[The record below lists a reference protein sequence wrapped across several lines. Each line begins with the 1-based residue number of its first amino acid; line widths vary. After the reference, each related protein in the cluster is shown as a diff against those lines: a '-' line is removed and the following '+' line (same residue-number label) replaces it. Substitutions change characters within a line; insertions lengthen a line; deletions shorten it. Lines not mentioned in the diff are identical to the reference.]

1 MRQMLD
7 NTMVRLCEV
16 KQNIVRYS
24 THTSVIQSDYVNID
38 EILHEMKLTP
48 KALHIPLP
56 RFVHDVK
63 TARDF
68 IIEKIVKEQGISE
81 EIEKIHDKVTLDTNL
96 ETAIR
101 IIQKL

>member
-1 MRQMLD
+1 MKQMLD
-7 NTMVRLCEV
+7 NTMVRMCEV

-24 THTSVIQSDYVNID
+24 THTNVIQSDYVNID
-38 EILHEMKLTP
+38 EILQEMKLTP

-63 TARDF
+63 SVRDMT
-68 IIEKIVKEQGISE
+68 IERIVKEQGITE
-81 EIEKIHDKVTLDTNL
+81 EIEQTHDKVTLDTNM

-101 IIQKL
+101 ILQKL